1 MITDALRALK
11 EKSRFFDT
19 IWEVAV
25 GWPAGMWERSQGQS
39 LQQTNSEGSGD
50 VKCG

>member
-25 GWPAGMWERSQGQS
+25 GWPCRDVGKE
-39 LQQTNSEGSGD
+39 SGTVSPTD
-50 VKCG
+50 